1 MTTLPQLKKKAGIK
15 QIRGCQAEQRKLSH
29 GCLKRIFPETL
40 QILQSYYL
48 LFLSRDYHFYQHRV
62 SFSFSV
68 LVMFPDVLGFF
79 ESQ

>member
-1 MTTLPQLKKKAGIK
+1 MTTLPQLEKKKTGIK

-40 QILQSYYL
+40 QILQSCYL

-62 SFSFSV
+62 SLF
-68 LVMFPDVLGFF
+68 LFPASNVPGCAWVF
-79 ESQ
+79 